1 MNRLLSVIAAL
12 TVCAVAAEA
21 QNVSIGTNVVDYAD
35 FGTLNAEASLGVAR
49 HWSLNAA
56 VRYNP
61 FSYSGGSGDMG
72 MQNRQQMYS
81 AGVRY
86 WPWHI
91 FSGWWLAAKAQY
103 QEYNRGGISSPET
116 SEGDRF
122 GSGLSAGYS
131 YMLAPHFNIE
141 IGAGVWGGYDRFVKY
156 SCPTCGRVIDQG
168 DKYFFLLNE
177 VLLSLAYVF

>member
-21 QNVSIGTNVVDYAD
+21 QNASIGTNVMDYAD

-49 HWSLNAA
+49 HWSVNAA

-86 WPWHI
+86 WPW
-91 FSGWWLAAKAQY
+91 
-103 QEYNRGGISSPET
+103 YNR
-116 SEGDRF
+116 
-122 GSGLSAGYS
+122 
-131 YMLAPHFNIE
+131 
-141 IGAGVWGGYDRFVKY
+141 K
-156 SCPTCGRVIDQG
+156 
-168 DKYFFLLNE
+168 NE
-177 VLLSLAYVF
+177 MCKI